1 MRSRIP
7 LVTESLKKRLWGIII
22 IVMAFLIYT
31 VLGNLIPQYW
41 EMIGLKQ
48 LNRTILTLGGILILL
63 ICLSGLAISEK
74 LSTIVIREE
83 LTGLYNRSYIRQRL
97 QEEFYRSRRYVHP
110 LSLLMIDV
118 DGFKA
123 INDKYGHAIGDHVLR
138 SFADLIKQ
146 EIRQSDIP
154 ARYGGEEFLI
164 IMPETSSEA
173 AFYAAERLRQKV
185 SSFRFEVG
193 SHKDETIQFTI
204 SIGICSF
211 PQYGRNPKELISLAD
226 VAMYQA
232 KNEGKNKVAVY
243 RVEISSKIQEALLS

>member
-1 MRSRIP
+1 MRSKIP

-48 LNRTILTLGGILILL
+48 LNRAVLTLGGILILL
-63 ICLSGLAISEK
+63 ICLSGLALSEK

-97 QEEFYRSRRYVHP
+97 QEEFYRSRRYTHP

-123 INDKYGHAIGDHVLR
+123 INDKYGHAIGDHVLK
-138 SFADLIKQ
+138 SFANLIKQ

-185 SSFRFEVG
+185 SSFRFKVG
-193 SHKDETIQFTI
+193 SLKDETIQFTI
-204 SIGICSF
+204 SIGVCSF
-211 PQYGRNPKELISLAD
+211 PQCGRNPKELISLAD

-232 KNEGKNKVAVY
+232 KNEGKNKVAIY
-243 RVEISSKIQEALLS
+243 RVEISSKSQAALIN